1 VAAPAPAPP
10 RLVTSVAD
18 RPVAVDATA
27 GGGGG
32 GLTPLLILPAVAL
45 LLPLLALPFLGQRR

>member
-18 RPVAVDATA
+18 RPVAVGATA
-27 GGGGG
+27 GGGG

-45 LLPLLALPFLGQRR
+45 LLPLLALPFLSQRR